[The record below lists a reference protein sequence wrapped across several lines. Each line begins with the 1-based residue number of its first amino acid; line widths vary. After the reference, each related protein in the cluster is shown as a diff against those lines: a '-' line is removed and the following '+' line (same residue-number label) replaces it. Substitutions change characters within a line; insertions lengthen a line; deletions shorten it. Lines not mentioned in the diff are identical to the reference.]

1 MPDTESILR
10 SRIFTTATFKN
21 SPVSSVFIKTSL
33 IWRKS
38 KLSSLKEAFYQNRF
52 ILII

>member
-1 MPDTESILR
+1 MPDTEFILR

-38 KLSSLKEAFYQNRF
+38 KLPSLKEVFYQNRF